1 MRIKQLW
8 SKVRMFVFMRR
19 RLNNVRYDMEK
30 RELAEMLDQPIP
42 SDADSDNEDGF
53 NSDDENL

>member
-1 MRIKQLW
+1 
-8 SKVRMFVFMRR
+8 MFVFMRR